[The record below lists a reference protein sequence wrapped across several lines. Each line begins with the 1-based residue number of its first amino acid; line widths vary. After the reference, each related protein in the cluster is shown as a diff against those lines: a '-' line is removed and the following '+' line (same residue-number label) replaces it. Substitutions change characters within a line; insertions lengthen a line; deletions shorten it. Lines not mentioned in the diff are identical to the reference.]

1 MKTIRSMRNKA
12 RGMTLIELMIVV
24 VIVATLASVGIPS
37 YRQYVIRSTRTE
49 AKTALLRVQAAQE
62 KFYLQNN
69 RYAVGDAE
77 LTAGPP
83 AGLGIAK
90 KSEGGNYDI
99 SLPVSPQGAQGF
111 LAQAVP
117 ANGSGQKQDNACPSL
132 SIDHT
137 GRREP
142 LISAAAPCWR

>member
-1 MKTIRSMRNKA
+1 MKTPRSSRFKA

-24 VIVATLASVGIPS
+24 VIVAILASVGIPS

-69 RYAVGDAE
+69 QYAAGGQLTDA
-77 LTAGPP
+77 PP
-83 AGLGIAK
+83 GGLGLSN
-90 KSEGGNYDI
+90 KSENGNYDI
-99 SLPVSPQGAQGF
+99 SLPVSPQGVQGF
-111 LAQAVP
+111 LARAVP
-117 ANGSGQKQDNACPSL
+117 ADGSGQKQDQACPEF

-137 GRREP
+137 GNRKP
-142 LISAAAPCWR
+142 LISAAQPCWR